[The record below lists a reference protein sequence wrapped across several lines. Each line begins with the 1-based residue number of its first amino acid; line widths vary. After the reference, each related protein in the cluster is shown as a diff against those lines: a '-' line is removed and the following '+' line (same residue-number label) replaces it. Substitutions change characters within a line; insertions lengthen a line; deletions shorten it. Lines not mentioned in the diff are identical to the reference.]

1 MTETTDKLLKD
12 FDKALADYPFM
23 LTVKQVAELL
33 NVSKSTVFRL
43 LDMGQLERV
52 SFKMTGVTKPSIRTP
67 KHSVRELIVSW
78 VSEETL

>member
-1 MTETTDKLLKD
+1 MTEATDKLLKE

-33 NVSKSTVFRL
+33 SVSKATVVRL

-52 SFKMTGVTKPSIRTP
+52 SFNMSGVKRPSIRTP
-67 KHSVRELIVSW
+67 KHSVRELILSW
-78 VSEETL
+78 VTEEIT